1 MTTVPTPPVLPATS
15 AAASPFALGEPV
27 HQPTALDVV
36 RSEWLKLRTVR
47 STFWTLAVTVVVM
60 VGFSVLVSVLQVATW
75 DQLTAEEQQANPIDG
90 ASSALAGL
98 SMAQLAVVVLGV
110 MVISSEYSTGGIR
123 STFTAVPR
131 RTRVVVAKAI
141 VLGLSTLV
149 VGTVAS
155 FAAFFVAQLILATK
169 DFEVGLGDPD
179 VLRAVLGG
187 GLYLAACALFGLGVG
202 LIIRSTGGGVTI
214 SVAALFV
221 LPPLTLLIPGDVGEE
236 IQKFVT
242 SNAGGNIATTGSSP
256 DRLGPWVGYLVFTLW
271 WVVLLGVGTWLVRRR
286 DV

>member
-1 MTTVPTPPVLPATS
+1 MTAVPPPPATS
-15 AAASPFALGEPV
+15 AASPFALDGPV
-27 HQPTALDVV
+27 HRPTTLDVV

-60 VGFSVLVSVLQVATW
+60 VGFSVLVCAAQVATW
-75 DQLTAEEQQANPIDG
+75 DQLSAEEQQANPING

-98 SMAQLAVVVLGV
+98 SLAQLAVVVLGV

-131 RTRVVVAKAI
+131 RARVVIGKAV

-149 VGTVAS
+149 VGIVAS
-155 FAAFFVAQLILATK
+155 FVAFFVGQLILATK
-169 DFEVGLGDPD
+169 HFEVGLGDPD
-179 VLRAVLGG
+179 VLRAVVGS
-187 GLYLAACALFGLGVG
+187 GLYLAACSLFGLGIG
-202 LIIRSTGGGVTI
+202 LIVRNTGGGVTI

-221 LPPLTLLIPGDVGEE
+221 LPPLTMLIPGTVGDQ
-236 IQKFVT
+236 IQKFIT
-242 SNAGGNIATTGSSP
+242 SNAGQTVAATGSAP
-256 DRLGPWVGYLVFTLW
+256 DRLGPWVGYLVFTVW
-271 WVVLLGVGTWLVRRR
+271 WLVLLGVGTWLVRRR